1 MSQNINLKELELKAW
16 TSYFQDGL
24 WDIFMGLLMLTMGIR
39 GLTDNVWFTLGVGA
53 AVLVSLV
60 GKKFITVPRIGR
72 VKFGPARKAK
82 QRKLMAVVGI
92 AVLATLIL
100 LLTTLLGLDTPQAV
114 VAPILVICIAL
125 VFGLMA
131 YYMDFGRL
139 YAYGLL
145 FAISMALWETLDS
158 PIGPIAFSVSGGIAL
173 LIGLVLLIRF
183 IHKYPKAAEGP
194 PLEGESND
202 TP

>member
-39 GLTDNVWFTLGVGA
+39 ELTDNVWSTFGVGA

-131 YYMDFGRL
+131 YYMDFRRL

-145 FAISMALWETLDS
+145 FAISMALWETLEE

-173 LIGLVLLIRF
+173 LIGLVVLIRF
-183 IHKYPKAAEGP
+183 IHKYPKTAEGP
-194 PLEGESND
+194 PSEGGAD
-202 TP
+202 DKP

>member
-1 MSQNINLKELELKAW
+1 MSQDINLKELELKAW

-92 AVLATLIL
+92 AVIATLIL

-131 YYMDFGRL
+131 YYMDFRRL

-145 FAISMALWETLDS
+145 FAISMALWETLEE
-158 PIGPIAFSVSGGIAL
+158 PIDPIAFSVSGGIAL
-173 LIGLVLLIRF
+173 LIGLVVFIRF
-183 IHKYPKAAEGP
+183 LRKYPKTAEGP
-194 PLEGESND
+194 PSEGGIDDN
-202 TP
+202 P

>member
-1 MSQNINLKELELKAW
+1 MSQNINLKEIERRAW

-39 GLTDNVWFTLGVGA
+39 SITDNVWFTLVILA
-53 AVLVSLV
+53 AVLAAVI

-82 QRKLMAVVGI
+82 QQKLMAAVGI
-92 AVLATLIL
+92 AVIATIVL
-100 LLTTLLGLDTPQAV
+100 LLLASLGLAPSQAV
-114 VAPILVICIAL
+114 TAPILVICVTI

-131 YYMDFGRL
+131 YYMDFKRL

-158 PIGPIAFSVSGGIAL
+158 PIGPIAFSISGGIAL
-173 LIGLVLLIRF
+173 LIGLAVLIRF
-183 IHKYPKAAEGP
+183 IHKYPRTAE
-194 PLEGESND
+194 EVYSDNAN
-202 TP
+202 

>member
-1 MSQNINLKELELKAW
+1 MTQDINLKELELKAW

-145 FAISMALWETLDS
+145 FAISMALWETFEE

-173 LIGLVLLIRF
+173 LIGLVVLIRF
-183 IHKYPKAAEGP
+183 LRKYPKTAEGP